1 MKGIL
6 IYLVIAFG
14 GAWLLALPLWLS
26 GLGLATPG
34 TTLILVGMMFI
45 PTLAALI
52 ASRVSPPTDGFMRT
66 TGLRAARSF
75 RTWWRYA
82 LIAWLMPIVAM
93 VAALTLAWML
103 GIFHVDLVNFSGF
116 AAQVHASSGGK
127 QLPMSLRTL
136 VALQLAGAL
145 VAPFINAIPALG
157 EEIGWRGFL
166 LPRLCRFG
174 QWPATILTGVIWGL
188 WHAPAVLLGYNYPG
202 LPPVEALACM
212 AIGGALLSVLLGWL
226 RLASGSIWPSAIA
239 HGCINGVAGLGG
251 LLVAAGHPVDNASTG
266 LTGGTGWIVMV
277 LVIAGLVVTKR
288 FPVRHLE
295 GPQET
300 ARKQIL
306 ADGVNCIS

>member
-26 GLGLATPG
+26 GQGLATPG

-66 TGLRAARSF
+66 TGLRAARPF
-75 RTWWRYA
+75 RAWWRYA

-116 AAQVHASSGGK
+116 AAQVHALSGGK
-127 QLPMSLRTL
+127 PLPMSLRTL
-136 VALQLAGAL
+136 VALQLVGIL

-188 WHAPAVLLGYNYPG
+188 WHAPAILLGFNYPG
-202 LPPVEALACM
+202 VAPLVALAFMVIFCV
-212 AIGGALLSVLLGWL
+212 LLSVLFGWL

-239 HGCINGVAGLGG
+239 HGCVNAVAGLGM
-251 LLVAAGHPVDNASTG
+251 LVAAAGHPVDNVSTG
-266 LTGGTGWIVMV
+266 LLGWTGWIVLV

-295 GPQET
+295 SPQET
-300 ARKQIL
+300 ARKEIL
-306 ADGVNCIS
+306 AGNVNCVS

>member
-1 MKGIL
+1 M
-6 IYLVIAFG
+6 IAFG

-26 GLGLATPG
+26 GQGLATPG
-34 TTLILVGMMFI
+34 MKLILLGMMLM

-52 ASRVSPPTDGFMRT
+52 ASRVSPPTDGFMRA
-66 TGLRAARSF
+66 TGLRAARPF
-75 RTWWRYA
+75 RAWWRYA
-82 LIAWLMPIVAM
+82 LIAWLMPIVVM

-103 GIFHVDLVNFSGF
+103 GIFHLDLVNFSGF
-116 AAQVHASSGGK
+116 AAQVHTLSGGK
-127 QLPMSLRTL
+127 PLPMSLRAL
-136 VALQLAGAL
+136 VVLQLAQLL

-188 WHAPAVLLGYNYPG
+188 WHAPVILLGFNYPG

-212 AIGGALLSVLLGWL
+212 VIGGVLLSVLFGWL

-239 HGCINGVAGLGG
+239 HGCVNAVAGLGV

-266 LTGGTGWIVMV
+266 LTGWTGWIVMI

-288 FPVRHLE
+288 FPVR
-295 GPQET
+295 
-300 ARKQIL
+300 
-306 ADGVNCIS
+306 DV